1 MSIIVFDL
9 EWNQSKYL
17 DMRAIR
23 DAQMAVPGDII
34 QIGAVKLD
42 ADYEIIDS
50 FNCIVKPAYYTQMH
64 AQVSELTGITNEDLE
79 WGLPFEEAIRHFSR
93 WCGEYPR
100 LLSWGND
107 DIHVLEA
114 NMRLYRIQEPFC
126 FAWHDAQ
133 KLYAHKVNLNSQ
145 QVGLQKALEASDIPV
160 DLTVHN
166 ALHDAMLAAR
176 LLKEWRL
183 LEDVPERIVAMVS
196 KRDFWDA
203 ATLLASQVVDNYMT
217 LKEALGSK
225 KVKACFCPVCGVRVQ
240 IKPMERYGGARYMSI
255 GKCPEHGRF
264 VYFWRTLKYSV
275 KKGLRFCVIKS
286 TFVWDESADKV
297 YAEKAAYNAEKARQ
311 YRAFM
316 EARAIQMGKCE
327 QED

>member
-1 MSIIVFDL
+1 MSVIVFDL

-42 ADYEIIDS
+42 DNYDIVDS
-50 FNCIVKPAYYTQMH
+50 FNCIIKPAYYTHMH

-79 WGLPFEEAIRHFSR
+79 WGIPFEKALRHFSQ

-107 DIHVLEA
+107 DIRVLEA
-114 NMRLYRIQEPFC
+114 NMRLYHIKEPFV

-133 KLYAHKVNLNSQ
+133 KLYAHKVNSNGE
-145 QVGLQKALEASDIPV
+145 QVGLQKALEASNIPV
-160 DLTVHN
+160 DLTAHN
-166 ALHDAMLAAR
+166 ALHDAMLTAR
-176 LLKEWRL
+176 LMKEWRL
-183 LEDVPERIVAMVS
+183 LDEVPERIVAMVS
-196 KRDFWDA
+196 QRDYWDTVA
-203 ATLLASQVVDNYMT
+203 LLSSQVIDNFMT
-217 LKEALGSK
+217 LKEALESK
-225 KVKACFCPVCGVRVQ
+225 KVKACFCPVCQKRVQ
-240 IKPMERYGGARYMSI
+240 AKPMERYGAARYMSI
-255 GKCPEHGRF
+255 GKCVDHGNF

-275 KKGLRFCVIKS
+275 KKGTRFCVIKS
-286 TFVWDESADKV
+286 TFVWDERANEI
-297 YAEKAAYNAEKARQ
+297 YAAKAVQNEKKASQ

-316 EARAIQMGKCE
+316 EARAIQKNKS
-327 QED
+327 